1 LGVDFR
7 IHVWIDQ
14 LAVTAIKEDN
24 MATNYFNGPIGKVR
38 ISGIQAQGRT
48 LTAEAIEG
56 VPASDFRTLRDT
68 DNVYY
73 NGLYIISWAALRSK
87 STTTIAVI

>member
-1 LGVDFR
+1 
-7 IHVWIDQ
+7 
-14 LAVTAIKEDN
+14 

-38 ISGIQAQGRT
+38 ISGIQAQSRT